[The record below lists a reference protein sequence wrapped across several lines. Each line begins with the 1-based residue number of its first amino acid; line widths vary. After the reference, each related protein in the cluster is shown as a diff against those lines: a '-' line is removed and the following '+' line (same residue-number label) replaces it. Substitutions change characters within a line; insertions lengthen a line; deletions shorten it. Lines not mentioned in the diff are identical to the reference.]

1 MDNKAADAGRTI
13 LAVALVISLAGCS
26 TTPHSE
32 TSGSE
37 LADARVAYARA
48 QADPSVAEHASEALA
63 HAKGA
68 LLRAERAAD
77 EGASPEETAHLAYL
91 VERHVEI
98 ARADAR
104 QRIAE
109 QEIEA
114 LTAERASRRQ
124 ESQRFTKSAI
134 DEPQQEALRAH
145 DRAQSARETALAA
158 QLARDSR
165 PGAATAA
172 DVQQLEADLAALEV
186 QTASTQRGLV
196 VVLEEELFLRDEARP
211 TEALA
216 AKLTPLASFLTENP
230 ERQVIIEGHTD
241 NQMPLSQSLRLSQA
255 RADAVRSHLIEQGV
269 DGARIQAQG
278 YGPDEPVASNESA
291 AGQAENRRVELIIAP
306 GS

>member
-13 LAVALVISLAGCS
+13 LAAALVISLAGCS

-91 VERHVEI
+91 VERHAEI
-98 ARADAR
+98 ARAEAR

-158 QLARDSR
+158 QLARNPR
-165 PGAATAA
+165 PGTATA

-196 VVLEEELFLRDEARP
+196 VVLEEDLFQRDEARP

-216 AKLTPLASFLTENP
+216 TKLTPLASFLAENP

>member
-1 MDNKAADAGRTI
+1 MDNKAADAGRVI
-13 LAVALVISLAGCS
+13 LAAALAISSAGCS

-77 EGASPEETAHLAYL
+77 EGASPEEAAHHAYL
-91 VERHVEI
+91 VERHVDI
-98 ARADAR
+98 ARAEAR
-104 QRIAE
+104 QRIAQ

-114 LTAERASRRQ
+114 LTAERASQ
-124 ESQRFTKSAI
+124 QPESQRSAESAT
-134 DEPQQEALRAH
+134 EPQHEALRAH
-145 DRAQSARETALAA
+145 ARAQSARETALAA
-158 QLARDSR
+158 QLASDPRA
-165 PGAATAA
+165 GVATPTEM
-172 DVQQLEADLAALEV
+172 QQLEAELAALEV
-186 QTASTQRGLV
+186 QTASTERGLV
-196 VVLEEELFLRDEARP
+196 VVLEEDLFLRDEARP
-211 TEALA
+211 SEALA

-241 NQMPLSQSLRLSQA
+241 NQMPLSQSLRISQA
-255 RADAVRSHLIEQGV
+255 RAETVRTHLVQRGV

-291 AGQAENRRVELIIAP
+291 AGRAQNRRVELIIAP

>member
-1 MDNKAADAGRTI
+1 MDKKAAGAGRLI
-13 LAVALVISLAGCS
+13 LAAALVISSAGCG

-37 LADARVAYARA
+37 LDDARVAYARA

-77 EGASPEETAHLAYL
+77 EGASPEEAAHLAYL
-91 VERHVEI
+91 VERHVDI
-98 ARADAR
+98 ARAEAR

-109 QEIEA
+109 QQMEA
-114 LTAERASRRQ
+114 LTAERASRQQ
-124 ESQRFTKSAI
+124 ESQRFTGSAI
-134 DEPQQEALRAH
+134 EPQQEALRAH

-158 QLARDSR
+158 QLARDPG
-165 PGAATAA
+165 PGAATPP

-196 VVLEEELFLRDEARP
+196 VVLEENLFLRDEARP

-216 AKLTPLASFLTENP
+216 AKLTPLASFLAEHP
-230 ERQVIIEGHTD
+230 ERQVIVEGHTD

-255 RADAVRSHLIEQGV
+255 RADAVRTHLIQRGV

-306 GS
+306 GP